1 MAKMKEPDFTLFRSR
16 VTVIAGLGGAAT
28 ARMLVRWVLRTN
40 RGDVFVTAGLMENH
54 CPYSHG
60 I

>member
-28 ARMLVRWVLRTN
+28 ARMLVR
-40 RGDVFVTAGLMENH
+40 
-54 CPYSHG
+54 
-60 I
+60 